1 MAPCLILPIP
11 KQNAAEKLGFS
22 LGFPWIPAVA
32 ACTGRRGPGPVTAS
46 PKTFEILGNLSISRC
61 AANGGARG
69 QAEDRPWQ
77 PPGSCKSSC
86 ETLQKSLEIL

>member
-1 MAPCLILPIP
+1 MAPYWILQSP
-11 KQNAAEKLGFS
+11 KQNAAEKLGEPI
-22 LGFPWIPAVA
+22 GFAMDSNGA
-32 ACTGRRGPGPVTAS
+32 RRGPGPVAPS
-46 PKTFEILGNLSISRC
+46 PKTFEIQENSSISRC